1 MKVAAAI
8 FDLDGT
14 LTRPVLDFNAIRR
27 EIGDVEGP
35 LLEAMEERQ
44 VSADGETHK
53 LPEPYFVVATQNP
66 SDQIGTFPLP
76 ESQLDRFLMRIE
88 LGYPSEENERE
99 LITGEDRRQLL
110 ISIKAT
116 LNPDILIQLQN
127 TITDVHLS
135 EPLVDYIQAL
145 VRFTRESPDI
155 ETGLSP
161 RGSQALALAARS
173 LAFIERHSGV
183 YPDDVQAVFAAC
195 ASHRLKPAS
204 NSTYRRPGE
213 LCRHV
218 LDNVAIP

>member
-1 MKVAAAI
+1 MLQSVEAA
-8 FDLDGT
+8 
-14 LTRPVLDFNAIRR
+14 
-27 EIGDVEGP
+27 
-35 LLEAMEERQ
+35 
-44 VSADGETHK
+44 
-53 LPEPYFVVATQNP
+53 
-66 SDQIGTFPLP
+66 
-76 ESQLDRFLMRIE
+76 
-88 LGYPSEENERE
+88 
-99 LITGEDRRQLL
+99 
-110 ISIKAT
+110 
-116 LNPDILIQLQN
+116 LNPDTLIQLQN
-127 TITDVHLS
+127 TIKDVHLS